1 MKKYI
6 IEIPT
11 EKQKTEQVIAD
22 GLRRIAKGLEDK
34 KPVGFN
40 YSINFVEEETDYE
53 TKLTKQ
59 IKLVRDLQNKYFSTR
74 SKFILNDVKKA
85 ERDLDKMMEEREKE
99 LKAPTLF

>member
-1 MKKYI
+1 MYKYI

-11 EKQKTEQVIAD
+11 DKAKTNKVIAD
-22 GLRRIAKGLEDK
+22 GLRRIAQGLEDE

-40 YSINFVEEETDYE
+40 YSINFVDESTNYE
-53 TKLTKQ
+53 RALTKQ
-59 IKLVRDLQNKYFSTR
+59 IKLVRELQNKYFSTR

-85 ERDLDKMMEEREKE
+85 ERHLEKMMDEREKQ